1 MLTVHLHDGPQTI
14 EVKLSSPD
22 PQVFREALEGFKWW
36 VPAYHRN
43 YNSAW
48 KTWYCKPEAYPQL
61 HEWIKQVREA
71 FGAKIEGMEGPWT
84 EYRKPN
90 WQGSYDAP
98 PPRKPRGVES
108 EHEAYQVLCL
118 TPAAPPQLIKAAYK
132 TLAVIH
138 HPDVT
143 KDDGENMRRI
153 NAAFEVLKP
162 RLAA

>member
-14 EVKLSSPD
+14 EVKLSFPD
-22 PQVFREALEGFKWW
+22 PHVFREALEGFKWW

-98 PPRKPRGVES
+98 PPRKERRVES
-108 EHEAYQVLCL
+108 EHEAYQVLHL
-118 TPAAPPQLIKAAYK
+118 LPSAPAPLIKAAYRE
-132 TLAVIH
+132 LAKIK
-138 HPDVT
+138 HPDHGG
-143 KDDGENMRRI
+143 DDEEMKRI
-153 NAAFEVLKP
+153 NSAFDVLKG